1 MPNRSCA
8 AWRCHRTSTIQSLFA
23 GHYFWH
29 SLFLSVPA
37 STTFASSPA
46 APEVALRD
54 DTFDL
59 ANLGAYQLAVLVAG
73 GRCCLAVLETARQKI
88 VALEDLTLA
97 APAALPALAAGHELL
112 GRAGWGRVRVAVG
125 GGAFTLLPAPLFR
138 PGDEASYLQ
147 LHHALAPTEQAVAY
161 ALPSSPA
168 NELVSIFAA
177 DTELLDWL
185 RATHGP
191 EARLLHHT
199 SPLLAGLL
207 YQQGPTAPARQLS
220 LHLAGPELTL
230 LVLGKQQLEF
240 CNVFTVSTPEDVV
253 YYTVLAMQE
262 LGLSPD
268 QDAVT
273 AWGEL
278 TGDSATFTL
287 LAAYIRHLRFG
298 NRPFGL
304 HYSYRLN
311 ELAESRYFEL
321 FSLAFCG

>member
-1 MPNRSCA
+1 VP
-8 AWRCHRTSTIQSLFA
+8 TIA
-23 GHYFWH
+23 
-29 SLFLSVPA
+29 
-37 STTFASSPA
+37 TFASSPV
-46 APEVALRD
+46 APEVNLRD
-54 DTFDL
+54 DTLDL
-59 ANLGAYQLAVLVAG
+59 ANLGAYQLLVLAAS
-73 GRCCLAVLETARQKI
+73 GRCCLAVLETARQKV
-88 VALEDLTLA
+88 VALEDLALA
-97 APAALPALAAGHELL
+97 SPASLPALATGHELL
-112 GRAGWGRVRVAVG
+112 GRQGWGRVRVAVG
-125 GGAFTLLPAPLFR
+125 GGAFTLLPAPLLR

-147 LHHALAPTEQAVAY
+147 LHHALALTERAVAY
-161 ALPSSPA
+161 TLPPTSPA

-177 DTELLDWL
+177 DGALLDWL

-207 YQQGPTAPARQLS
+207 YQQGPTAPACHLS

-253 YYTVLAMQE
+253 YYTILAMQE

-273 AWGEL
+273 VWGEL
-278 TGDSATFTL
+278 TSDSATFVQLSTYL
-287 LAAYIRHLRFG
+287 RHLRFG

-321 FSLAFCG
+321 FGLAFCG